1 MISDKVNFTNNQGQQ
16 LVGKVNLPV
25 DQKPHNFVIFAHCFT
40 CTKNL
45 IAIRNISNAL
55 TNYGFGVLRF
65 DFAGLGESEGD
76 FAETNFS
83 GNIEDLIAAADFL
96 KENYTA
102 PSLLIGHSLGGAA
115 VLFAA
120 SKIESIKAVSTIAA
134 PSDPMHVKKLLQDS
148 VEEISK
154 KGHATVLLS
163 GRPFTIKKQFL
174 DDLENKSL
182 MDVVANLRKPLL
194 VLHSPQDTLVK
205 INNAEEIYKAAFH
218 PKSFISL
225 DQADHLLSKKEDSLY
240 VGEVIGGWASRYVDI
255 PEAAKL
261 STQDEVVA
269 SLSHEDNF
277 LTQMK
282 VGSHYMLAD
291 EPISAGGNNF
301 GPNPYEL
308 VTAGL
313 SACTSMTLHMYA
325 KRKKWDL
332 QKVNVHISH
341 TKEEVED
348 GLKQDVFT
356 RHIEMQGELDE
367 KQRKR
372 LIEIANKCPVHK
384 TLHQGSK
391 VVTLEKKCI

>member
-1 MISDKVNFTNNQGQQ
+1 MKSDKVNFTNEQGQE
-16 LVGKVNLPV
+16 LAGKISLPV

-45 IAIRNISNAL
+45 IAIRNLSNAL
-55 TNYGFGVLRF
+55 TNHGFGVLRF

-83 GNIEDLIAAADFL
+83 GNIQDLIAAANYL
-96 KENYTA
+96 KEKHTA
-102 PSLLIGHSLGGAA
+102 PRLLIGHSLGGAA

-120 SKIESIKAVSTIAA
+120 SKIESIKAVATIAA
-134 PSDPMHVKKLLQDS
+134 PSEPMHVKNLIQDS
-148 VEEISK
+148 VEEISE
-154 KGHATVLLS
+154 KGQAQVSLG

-174 DDLENKSL
+174 DDLENNSL
-182 MDVVANLRKPLL
+182 LDLVADLRKPLL
-194 VLHSPQDTLVK
+194 ILHSPQDRVVT
-205 INNAEEIYKAAFH
+205 INNAEELFKAAFH

-240 VGEVIGGWASRYVDI
+240 VGEVIASWASRYVEI
-255 PEAAKL
+255 PEVIEL
-261 STQDEVVA
+261 NTTDEVVA
-269 SLSHEDNF
+269 SLAQEDNF
-277 LTQMK
+277 LTRMK

-291 EPISAGGNNF
+291 EPLNVGGNDF
-301 GPNPYEL
+301 GPNPFEL

-325 KRKKWDL
+325 KHKEWDL

-341 TKEEVED
+341 SKEEVEE
-348 GLKQDVFT
+348 GTKQDVFT
-356 RHIEMQGELDE
+356 RHIEIQGELDK

-384 TLHQGSK
+384 TLTQGSK
-391 VVTLEKKCI
+391 VVTLEKECL

>member
-1 MISDKVNFTNNQGQQ
+1 MKSDKVNFTNEQGQE
-16 LVGKVNLPV
+16 LAGKISLPV

-45 IAIRNISNAL
+45 IAIRNLSNAL
-55 TNYGFGVLRF
+55 TNHGFGVLRF
-65 DFAGLGESEGD
+65 DFTGLGESEGD

-83 GNIEDLIAAADFL
+83 GNIQDLIAAANYL
-96 KENYTA
+96 KEKHTA
-102 PSLLIGHSLGGAA
+102 PRLLIGHSLGGAA

-120 SKIESIKAVSTIAA
+120 SKIESIKAVATIAA
-134 PSDPMHVKKLLQDS
+134 PSEPMHVKNLIQDS
-148 VEEISK
+148 VEEISE
-154 KGHATVLLS
+154 KGQAQVSLG

-174 DDLENKSL
+174 DDLENNSL
-182 MDVVANLRKPLL
+182 LDLVADLRKPLL
-194 VLHSPQDTLVK
+194 ILHSPQDRVVT
-205 INNAEEIYKAAFH
+205 INNAEELFKAAFH

-240 VGEVIGGWASRYVDI
+240 VGEVIASWASRYVEI
-255 PEAAKL
+255 PEVIEL
-261 STQDEVVA
+261 NTTDEVVA
-269 SLSHEDNF
+269 SLAQEDNF
-277 LTQMK
+277 LTRMK

-291 EPISAGGNNF
+291 EPLNVGGNDF
-301 GPNPYEL
+301 GPNPFEL

-325 KRKKWDL
+325 KHKEWDL

-341 TKEEVED
+341 SKEEVEE
-348 GLKQDVFT
+348 GTKQDVFT
-356 RHIEMQGELDE
+356 RHIEIQGELDK

-384 TLHQGSK
+384 TLTQGSK
-391 VVTLEKKCI
+391 VITLEKECL

>member
-1 MISDKVNFTNNQGQQ
+1 MKSDKVNFTNEQGQE
-16 LVGKVNLPV
+16 LAGKISLPV

-45 IAIRNISNAL
+45 IAIRNLSNAL
-55 TNYGFGVLRF
+55 TNHGFGVLRF
-65 DFAGLGESEGD
+65 DFTGLGESEGD

-83 GNIEDLIAAADFL
+83 GNIQDLIAAANYL
-96 KENYTA
+96 KEKHTA
-102 PSLLIGHSLGGAA
+102 PRLLIGHSLGGAA

-120 SKIESIKAVSTIAA
+120 SKIESIKAVATIAA
-134 PSDPMHVKKLLQDS
+134 PSEPMHVKNLIQDS
-148 VEEISK
+148 VEEISE
-154 KGHATVLLS
+154 KGQAQVSLG

-174 DDLENKSL
+174 DDLENNSL
-182 MDVVANLRKPLL
+182 LDLVADLRKPLL
-194 VLHSPQDTLVK
+194 ILHSPQDRVVT
-205 INNAEEIYKAAFH
+205 INNAEELFKAAFH

-240 VGEVIGGWASRYVDI
+240 VGEVIASWASRYVEI
-255 PEAAKL
+255 PEVIEL
-261 STQDEVVA
+261 NTTDEVVA
-269 SLSHEDNF
+269 SLAQEDNF
-277 LTQMK
+277 LTRMK

-291 EPISAGGNNF
+291 EPLNVGGNDF
-301 GPNPYEL
+301 GPNPFEL

-325 KRKKWDL
+325 KHKEWDL

-341 TKEEVED
+341 SKEEVEE
-348 GLKQDVFT
+348 GTKQDVFT
-356 RHIEMQGELDE
+356 RHIEIQGELDK

-384 TLHQGSK
+384 TLTQGSK
-391 VVTLEKKCI
+391 VVTLEKECL

>member
-154 KGHATVLLS
+154 KGYATVLLS

-182 MDVVANLRKPLL
+182 MDIVANLRKPLL

-205 INNAEEIYKAAFH
+205 IINAEEIYKAAFH

-348 GLKQDVFT
+348 GQKQDVFT

>member
-1 MISDKVNFTNNQGQQ
+1 MKSDKVNFTNEQGQE
-16 LVGKVNLPV
+16 LAGKISLPV

-45 IAIRNISNAL
+45 IAIRNLSNAL
-55 TNYGFGVLRF
+55 TNHGFGVLRF

-83 GNIEDLIAAADFL
+83 GNIQDLIAAANYL
-96 KENYTA
+96 KEKHTA
-102 PSLLIGHSLGGAA
+102 PRLLIGHSLGGAA

-120 SKIESIKAVSTIAA
+120 SKIESIKAVATIAA
-134 PSDPMHVKKLLQDS
+134 PSEPMHVKNLIQDS
-148 VEEISK
+148 VEEISE
-154 KGHATVLLS
+154 KGQAQVSLG

-174 DDLENKSL
+174 DDLENNSL
-182 MDVVANLRKPLL
+182 LDLVADLRKPLL
-194 VLHSPQDTLVK
+194 ILHSPQDRVVT
-205 INNAEEIYKAAFH
+205 INNAEELFKAAFH

-240 VGEVIGGWASRYVDI
+240 VGEVIASWASRYVEI
-255 PEAAKL
+255 PEVIEL
-261 STQDEVVA
+261 NTTDEVVA
-269 SLSHEDNF
+269 SLAQEDNF
-277 LTQMK
+277 LTRMK

-291 EPISAGGNNF
+291 EPLNVGGNDF
-301 GPNPYEL
+301 GPNPFEL

-325 KRKKWDL
+325 KHKEWDL

-341 TKEEVED
+341 SKEEVEE
-348 GLKQDVFT
+348 GTKQDVFT
-356 RHIEMQGELDE
+356 RHIEIQGELDK

-384 TLHQGSK
+384 TLTQGSK
-391 VVTLEKKCI
+391 VITLEKECL